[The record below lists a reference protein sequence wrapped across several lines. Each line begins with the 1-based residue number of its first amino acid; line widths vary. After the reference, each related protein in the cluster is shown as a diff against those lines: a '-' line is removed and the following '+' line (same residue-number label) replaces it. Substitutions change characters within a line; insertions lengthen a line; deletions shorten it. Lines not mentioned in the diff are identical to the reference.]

1 MIMTQSIAVNAPPK
15 KRRKRHTTA
24 VSESVFRQR
33 TLPYSEAHKKKP
45 QPPKS
50 HQSVIA
56 IYLSRKNNA
65 NNMLSVFQVFI
76 DFAVVIKKL
85 LLNFAMK

>member
-1 MIMTQSIAVNAPPK
+1 MTQSIAVNAPQK

-33 TLPYSEAHKKKP
+33 TLPYLEAHKKKL
-45 QPPKS
+45 QPKS

-56 IYLSRKNNA
+56 IYLSRK
-65 NNMLSVFQVFI
+65 
-76 DFAVVIKKL
+76 K
-85 LLNFAMK
+85 